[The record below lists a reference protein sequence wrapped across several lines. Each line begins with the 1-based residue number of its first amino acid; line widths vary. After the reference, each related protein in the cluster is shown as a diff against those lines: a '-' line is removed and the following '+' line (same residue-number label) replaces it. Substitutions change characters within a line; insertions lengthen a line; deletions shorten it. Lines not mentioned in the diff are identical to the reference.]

1 MLAAA
6 VLLQGYNHLVAIDKL
21 GANYLLTINYIS
33 LGAD

>member
-21 GANYLLTINYIS
+21 GANNLLTINYIS